1 MIVVDT
7 NLLAYSVLP
16 GEGTALALRVAARDA
31 DWTAPSL
38 WRHELA
44 NALVTSMRV
53 RGLTLDEA
61 VGAFEEAERLVV
73 DAERIPGLAER
84 LELAAR
90 GQISAYDAE
99 FVAVA
104 QGLDLFL
111 VNVDRRL
118 ALAFPERVRL
128 LSDFVGEGGEWGEE
142 GEAG

>member
-31 DWTAPSL
+31 NWTAPSL
-38 WRHELA
+38 WRYELA
-44 NALVTSMRV
+44 NALVTAMRL
-53 RGLTLDEA
+53 RGLTLADA
-61 VGAFEEAERLVV
+61 VGAFAEAERLVV
-73 DAERIPGLAER
+73 DAELVPGLAER

-90 GQISAYDAE
+90 GRISAYDAE

-104 QGLDLFL
+104 QVLDLIL
-111 VNVDRRL
+111 VTADPRL

-128 LSDFVGEGGEWGEE
+128 LAEFVGEAGGG
-142 GEAG
+142 G